1 MNSVSLAHIQNRKS
15 RRMST
20 PASCEALVVRVGNSN
35 TPTLVKE
42 QVPVPTPGEHQV
54 LVKVSCVAQ
63 NPTDS
68 EIHSFTLT
76 VALGFSFSM

>member
-1 MNSVSLAHIQNRKS
+1 
-15 RRMST
+15 MSA
-20 PASCEALVVRVGNSN
+20 PASCEALVVRVDSSN

-42 QVPVPTPGEHQV
+42 LVPVPTPGEHQV

-68 EIHSFTLT
+68 EIHSLILT
-76 VALGFSFSM
+76 VALGFSFLM